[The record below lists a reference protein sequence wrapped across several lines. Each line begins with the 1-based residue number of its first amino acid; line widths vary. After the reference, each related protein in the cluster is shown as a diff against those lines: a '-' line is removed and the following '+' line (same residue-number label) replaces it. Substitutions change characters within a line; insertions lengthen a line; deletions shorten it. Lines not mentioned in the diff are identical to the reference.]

1 MTQLSLE
8 TVTIDGF
15 RGLRNL
21 TLEGLGPVNI
31 LVGENNSGKA
41 SVLEALSILC
51 NPCEP
56 GEWLAMVR
64 RRDFGGLDET
74 RIQSLRWCFR
84 QTGTLSDPEFMF
96 NGSCSL
102 GCLGKFPLRQL
113 EVEYKDMVG
122 QPSQREVERLS
133 RKRYFGS
140 ESVDIEE
147 EWSGAEIT
155 HRVFWDQAGRTKSIL
170 EALGEPREADEIE
183 VMQVWEEDRMMGRF
197 LRPRKRE
204 RLPTETLTPYSYQ
217 LNRLQVRSQSQHLFN
232 TELDWTHGRGYV
244 LDLMS
249 LFDSDVVGI
258 EMASLRGNRPAI
270 YIQHKKLGFAP
281 LTVFGDALRRAVLLA
296 STMYL
301 LKGGGVLLIDEVE
314 SGIHFRALQRVMHWL
329 TDVANQLQVQVIAT
343 THSLEAVDAICS
355 SLAERSQDLVTYHLE
370 ETEENTV
377 AKRISGDL
385 LLRLRR
391 ERGLDVR

>member
-1 MTQLSLE
+1 
-8 TVTIDGF
+8 
-15 RGLRNL
+15 
-21 TLEGLGPVNI
+21 
-31 LVGENNSGKA
+31 
-41 SVLEALSILC
+41 
-51 NPCEP
+51 
-56 GEWLAMVR
+56 
-64 RRDFGGLDET
+64 
-74 RIQSLRWCFR
+74 
-84 QTGTLSDPEFMF
+84 
-96 NGSCSL
+96 
-102 GCLGKFPLRQL
+102 L
-113 EVEYKDMVG
+113 EVDYKDMVG

-314 SGIHFRALQRVMHWL
+314 SGIHVRALERVMHWL
-329 TDVANQLQVQVIAT
+329 TEVANQLQVQVIAT
-343 THSLEAVDAICS
+343 THSLEAVDAICG